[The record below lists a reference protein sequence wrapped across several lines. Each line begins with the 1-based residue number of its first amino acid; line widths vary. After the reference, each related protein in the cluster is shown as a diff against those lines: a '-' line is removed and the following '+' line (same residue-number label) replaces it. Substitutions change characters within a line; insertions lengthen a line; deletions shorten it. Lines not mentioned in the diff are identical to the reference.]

1 MRKIGFIG
9 AYDKTDLILYL
20 ARILSASGK
29 KILFIDST
37 ITQKAKYVVPEISP
51 VKSYVTNFE
60 NIDVAVGF
68 EDYFGIK
75 EYLGMPAHADMGYD
89 YAFIDIDDAQ
99 KLDSFQIDPEDVN
112 YFITSFDLYSL
123 KKGLEILSALRDKL
137 KLTKVLFTR
146 EALQEEDDYLN
157 FLSMGYKI
165 EWDDDIVYFPLE
177 VGDQSVTIENQRVSK
192 IKYKRLSAQ
201 YRDNLLYMLEQIV
214 GDKEYSTVK
223 KVYKQLEKEKI
234 MKKVIHK
241 ADTRGHSQYDW
252 LDSYHTFSFD
262 EYFDS
267 DRINFGALR
276 VLNDDKVAPGEGFQT
291 HPHKNME
298 IISIPLKGHLQH
310 GDSKKNSR
318 IITVGEIQTMSAG
331 TGIFHSEVNA
341 SPVEPVEFLQ
351 IWIMPRERNTHPVYK
366 DFSIKEL
373 ERPNELAVI
382 VSPDGSTP
390 ASLLQ
395 DTWFSIGK
403 VEAGKKLGYH
413 LHQSHGGV
421 YIFLIE
427 GEIVVDGEVLKRRDG
442 MGVYDTK
449 SFELE
454 TLKDSHI
461 LLIEVPM

>member
-1 MRKIGFIG
+1 
-9 AYDKTDLILYL
+9 
-20 ARILSASGK
+20 
-29 KILFIDST
+29 
-37 ITQKAKYVVPEISP
+37 
-51 VKSYVTNFE
+51 
-60 NIDVAVGF
+60 
-68 EDYFGIK
+68 
-75 EYLGMPAHADMGYD
+75 
-89 YAFIDIDDAQ
+89 
-99 KLDSFQIDPEDVN
+99 
-112 YFITSFDLYSL
+112 
-123 KKGLEILSALRDKL
+123 
-137 KLTKVLFTR
+137 
-146 EALQEEDDYLN
+146 
-157 FLSMGYKI
+157 
-165 EWDDDIVYFPLE
+165 
-177 VGDQSVTIENQRVSK
+177 
-192 IKYKRLSAQ
+192 
-201 YRDNLLYMLEQIV
+201 
-214 GDKEYSTVK
+214 
-223 KVYKQLEKEKI
+223 

-382 VSPDGSTP
+382 VSPDG
-390 ASLLQ
+390 
-395 DTWFSIGK
+395 
-403 VEAGKKLGYH
+403 
-413 LHQSHGGV
+413 V

>member
-1 MRKIGFIG
+1 
-9 AYDKTDLILYL
+9 
-20 ARILSASGK
+20 
-29 KILFIDST
+29 
-37 ITQKAKYVVPEISP
+37 
-51 VKSYVTNFE
+51 
-60 NIDVAVGF
+60 
-68 EDYFGIK
+68 
-75 EYLGMPAHADMGYD
+75 
-89 YAFIDIDDAQ
+89 
-99 KLDSFQIDPEDVN
+99 
-112 YFITSFDLYSL
+112 
-123 KKGLEILSALRDKL
+123 
-137 KLTKVLFTR
+137 
-146 EALQEEDDYLN
+146 
-157 FLSMGYKI
+157 
-165 EWDDDIVYFPLE
+165 
-177 VGDQSVTIENQRVSK
+177 
-192 IKYKRLSAQ
+192 
-201 YRDNLLYMLEQIV
+201 
-214 GDKEYSTVK
+214 
-223 KVYKQLEKEKI
+223 

-267 DRINFGALR
+267 NRINFGALR

-351 IWIMPRERNTHPVYK
+351 IWIMPRERNTRPVYQ
-366 DFSIKEL
+366 DFSITEL

-382 VSPDGSTP
+382 VSP
-390 ASLLQ
+390 
-395 DTWFSIGK
+395 
-403 VEAGKKLGYH
+403 
-413 LHQSHGGV
+413 
-421 YIFLIE
+421 
-427 GEIVVDGEVLKRRDG
+427 EIVVDGEVLKRRDG
-442 MGVYDTK
+442 MGVYDTN

>member
-1 MRKIGFIG
+1 
-9 AYDKTDLILYL
+9 
-20 ARILSASGK
+20 
-29 KILFIDST
+29 
-37 ITQKAKYVVPEISP
+37 
-51 VKSYVTNFE
+51 
-60 NIDVAVGF
+60 
-68 EDYFGIK
+68 
-75 EYLGMPAHADMGYD
+75 
-89 YAFIDIDDAQ
+89 
-99 KLDSFQIDPEDVN
+99 
-112 YFITSFDLYSL
+112 
-123 KKGLEILSALRDKL
+123 
-137 KLTKVLFTR
+137 
-146 EALQEEDDYLN
+146 
-157 FLSMGYKI
+157 
-165 EWDDDIVYFPLE
+165 
-177 VGDQSVTIENQRVSK
+177 
-192 IKYKRLSAQ
+192 
-201 YRDNLLYMLEQIV
+201 
-214 GDKEYSTVK
+214 
-223 KVYKQLEKEKI
+223 

-267 DRINFGALR
+267 NRINFGALR

-403 VEAGKKLGYH
+403 VEAGKKKIEWGSQIRSYVFDDRRVKDH
-413 LHQSHGGV
+413 RTNFQTSDVNGV
-421 YIFLIE
+421 M
-427 GEIVVDGEVLKRRDG
+427 DGKIDDFIKAYLMEFGAEESAEK
-442 MGVYDTK
+442 
-449 SFELE
+449 
-454 TLKDSHI
+454 
-461 LLIEVPM
+461 